1 MSLTEYNLNTHLTN
15 LDRVQTGDIIL
26 CSNEPK
32 KGSFIIM
39 TSTRSIWVHVGIA
52 VWTTESPR
60 RLLIFESTRG
70 RPELDELTGEVRR
83 GVRLTDIRNILDLYQ
98 VIHVRHLDIQRT
110 PEFFIKLQEF
120 MTENQGK
127 NYISFIKIPLI
138 PFVCFDDP
146 GVSCSELIAR
156 YMKHMGLFDS
166 RPKLNNYCLK
176 NYLPSHFAPGTE
188 FSREM
193 TTLFLNDN
201 SPVIFHQGY
210 LGMDIVLLLC
220 IFAFILL
227 GINVL
232 ASTESSFLKMGI

>member
-1 MSLTEYNLNTHLTN
+1 MTEFNLNTSLTN
-15 LDRVQTGDIIL
+15 LDRVQTGDIL
-26 CSNEPK
+26 LFSNEPK

-70 RPELDELTGEVRR
+70 KQELDELTGETRR
-83 GVRLTDIRNILDLYQ
+83 GVRLTDIRNIIDLYQ
-98 VIHVRHLDIQRT
+98 VIHVRHLNIQRT
-110 PEFFIKLQEF
+110 PEFFTKLQEF
-120 MTENQGK
+120 MIEYQGK
-127 NYISFIKIPLI
+127 HYISLIKIPLI
-138 PFVCFDDP
+138 PFTCFDDP
-146 GVSCSELIAR
+146 GVSCSELVALF
-156 YMKHMGLFDS
+156 MKRLGLFDT
-166 RPKLNNYCLK
+166 RPTLNNYCIK

-201 SPVIFHQGY
+201 SPVIFHKGY

-220 IFAFILL
+220 IFAFVLL
-227 GINVL
+227 GINIF
-232 ASTESSFLKMGI
+232 ASTEYSFLKMGL